1 MELSHRQ
8 MRYNEIASEFACIL
22 SASWFAVRVTRLCGF
37 LFGRKAN
44 TDDGIDKICKWQN
57 GNNFW

>member
-1 MELSHRQ
+1 

-57 GNNFW
+57 GNNFP